1 MSYDAWQQ
9 AVAHGAVN
17 RVTTKI
23 AEGKGFE
30 AGVMLGLILS
40 GRAGSVFTPDDVIA
54 EIKAEAKRL
63 IDAKADR

>member
-1 MSYDAWQQ
+1 MSYDAWQR
-9 AVAHGAVN
+9 AIARGAMS

-30 AGVMLGLILS
+30 AGVMLGLIVS
-40 GRAGSVFTPDDVIA
+40 GRAGSVFTQDDVIA

-63 IDAKADR
+63 IDARQVA